1 MRHILAAA
9 AVGVTLSI
17 SAAEHAA
24 DADPFLAGDA
34 LTAAVRERC
43 GSGCVIFNRADAV
56 SLERAIAGMLANAY
70 DTGKA
75 VGSDQCRL

>member
-1 MRHILAAA
+1 MRYAIAALAATVA
-9 AVGVTLSI
+9 MSI
-17 SAAEHAA
+17 PAAEHAA
-24 DADPFLAGDA
+24 DADPFLMGDA

-56 SLERAIAGMLANAY
+56 SLERAIGQMLANAY
-70 DTGKA
+70 AMGKD